1 MHYIIHCRELQMSVD
16 DKISDQ
22 TRPEAWEDLSAG
34 MLCSVLAKLPR
45 LDHHYPAHPVFYKEE
60 LQL

>member
-1 MHYIIHCRELQMSVD
+1 MSVD